1 MTKPRRNRGPR
12 EGTIYQRKDGRWC
25 GEIFDPVTKRRRQF
39 YGASYDEAHRKLT
52 KAKTDR
58 QEGVPLAGKLLRVR
72 SFLLAWLKEHQARND
87 RGIRPRTVESYR
99 YLIERHIAHECGEK
113 CSESCQLAADSIGRL
128 VLATLQDSDVERL
141 LGRKLASGLSPR
153 TVGYMLQL
161 LRLALRYATKR
172 GLIGRNVALLVD
184 PVKGSR
190 SRSRIE
196 PLSLEQTKLLLAA
209 VRGTRLDGFVTVAVH
224 CGLRLGELLGLG
236 WQDIDLDAAS
246 LAVRRTLQ
254 RNKREGWSC
263 GEPKS
268 EQGRRTVPLAAPVI
282 VALRA
287 HRARQLEERLR
298 AGPEWQDWDLVFPAL
313 LGTPQHF
320 KAALTSFQDALATA
334 GLPRKRVHDLRHG
347 CATMLL
353 GSGTDLGVV
362 AKQLGHSDAAFT
374 LRTYVNPDD
383 KQRRNAA
390 DRLAAMLAG

>member
-1 MTKPRRNRGPR
+1 MARARSNRGPG

-25 GEIFDPVTKRRRQF
+25 AEIFDPVTKRRRPF
-39 YGASYDEAHRKLT
+39 YGATYEEAHRKLT
-52 KAKTDR
+52 KAKSDR
-58 QEGVPLAGKLLRVR
+58 LEGIPLAGKLLRVR
-72 SFLLAWLKEHQARND
+72 PFLLTWLDDHKARND
-87 RGIRPRTVESYR
+87 KGIKPRTVESYR
-99 YLIERHIAHECGEK
+99 YLIERHIAHECNEVCPK
-113 CSESCQLAADSIGRL
+113 PCKLANDSIGRL
-128 VLATLQDSDVERL
+128 VLATLQDTDLERL

-172 GLIGRNVALLVD
+172 GLIGRNVAMLVD
-184 PVKGSR
+184 SVKGSR
-190 SRSRIE
+190 SRSRVE
-196 PLSLEQTKLLLAA
+196 PLSLEQTRVLIVH
-209 VRGTRLDGFVTVAVH
+209 VRGSRLDAFVTVAVH

-236 WQDIDLDAAS
+236 WHDLDLDAGT

-268 EQGRRTVPLAAPVI
+268 EQSRRAVPLSPPV
-282 VALRA
+282 VAALRA
-287 HRARQLEERLR
+287 HRARQLEERLQ
-298 AGPEWQDWDLVFPAL
+298 AGPEWQDWGLVFPAL

-320 KAALTSFQDALATA
+320 KSALATFQDALAAA

-383 KQRRNAA
+383 EQRRSAA

>member
-1 MTKPRRNRGPR
+1 M
-12 EGTIYQRKDGRWC
+12 
-25 GEIFDPVTKRRRQF
+25 
-39 YGASYDEAHRKLT
+39 
-52 KAKTDR
+52 
-58 QEGVPLAGKLLRVR
+58 
-72 SFLLAWLKEHQARND
+72 
-87 RGIRPRTVESYR
+87 
-99 YLIERHIAHECGEK
+99 
-113 CSESCQLAADSIGRL
+113 
-128 VLATLQDSDVERL
+128 LATLQDSDVERL

-184 PVKGSR
+184 PAKGSR